1 MPRGSGKLLALGGV
15 RYASAVG
22 TSLASRGRRPY
33 SRLPGSRLEVLK
45 MCEDCRV
52 AAVTTAG
59 FDPYAAAERPRPR
72 TSDDY
77 LREREGKS

>member
-1 MPRGSGKLLALGGV
+1 MFSGPA
-15 RYASAVG
+15 
-22 TSLASRGRRPY
+22 
-33 SRLPGSRLEVLK
+33 SRLEVLK

-59 FDPYAAAERPRPR
+59 FDPYAAIERPRPR

-77 LREREGKS
+77 LREREGKARGSPDGV

>member
-1 MPRGSGKLLALGGV
+1 
-15 RYASAVG
+15 
-22 TSLASRGRRPY
+22 
-33 SRLPGSRLEVLK
+33 

-59 FDPYAAAERPRPR
+59 FDPYTAAERPRPR

-77 LREREGKS
+77 LRERERKGKSPGNPDRA